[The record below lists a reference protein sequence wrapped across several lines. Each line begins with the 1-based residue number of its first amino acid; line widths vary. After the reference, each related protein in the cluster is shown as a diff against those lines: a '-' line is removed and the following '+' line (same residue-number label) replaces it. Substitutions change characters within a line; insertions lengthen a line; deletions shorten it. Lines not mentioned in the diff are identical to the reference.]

1 MLRDRIGAAVSAV
14 TNSSGS
20 NYRCPLVVD
29 DEVTAFTS
37 LREDDRKVLILAAW
51 EGLTGRELA
60 VALGCSDAAATTRL
74 SRARSRLAASADAF
88 DDSTKDQVG
97 GGRVTPA
104 L

>member
-1 MLRDRIGAAVSAV
+1 M

-97 GGRVTPA
+97 GAG
-104 L
+104 